1 MKPLWTDTLAWIA
14 AVLVALLLALAV
26 PEGLGVA
33 PTGFEVDLHPSAPQ
47 TSTLLSR

>member
-1 MKPLWTDTLAWIA
+1 MKPLWTNTLAWIA

-33 PTGFEVDLHPSAPQ
+33 PTGFEVDLQ
-47 TSTLLSR
+47 TPTPLLR

>member
-1 MKPLWTDTLAWIA
+1 MKPLWTNTLAWIA

-33 PTGFEVDLHPSAPQ
+33 PTGFDVGAPH
-47 TSTLLSR
+47 TTALPPR

>member
-1 MKPLWTDTLAWIA
+1 MKPLWTNTLAWIA

-33 PTGFEVDLHPSAPQ
+33 PIGFELDLHESTPSP
-47 TSTLLSR
+47 R